1 MKIAVCVHLYHL
13 DMWDEIESYLKNI
26 EHKYDLYVNFS
37 YETDGKLV
45 KDFDWQE
52 YVNLYSDLIK
62 SGKNN
67 YNLAYQHFTKYGI
80 SENRLYKKSQV
91 EVKHKILN
99 FKKDTKILLSP
110 NVGVDIGAFLNTYKH
125 VDDDTD
131 LILKIH
137 TKKGLGS
144 KEVPSLDLIRRGD
157 DFANAH
163 GKQWFNSMM
172 DGVLG
177 GKEKINKIIETF
189 YNNPKTGMVGFRK
202 YNNFGKNMLEM
213 EKIFPILNI
222 TQHPNESFFI
232 GGTIFW
238 MRNEILKK
246 YLPKNKIDTIL
257 NKLPYGYVREPS
269 PNHALERIFG
279 SIVYL
284 ENKEINIIK

>member
-125 VDDDTD
+125 VDDNTD

-144 KEVPSLDLIRRGD
+144 KEVPSLDLIKKG
-157 DFANAH
+157 FPSASKVGNTWYH
-163 GKQWFNSMM
+163 EMM
-172 DGVLG
+172 KGVLKS
-177 GKEKINKIIETF
+177 KEHINSILHGFKT
-189 YNNPKTGMVGFRK
+189 NPKIGMVGFRTFG
-202 YNNFGKNMLEM
+202 NFDLNLEEMKKLFIYFNM
-213 EKIFPILNI
+213 KSIP
-222 TQHPNESFFI
+222 SGSKFI

-238 MRNEILKK
+238 VRNDLLKK
-246 YLPKNKIDTIL
+246 YLTDKIIDDLID
-257 NKLPYGYVREPS
+257 KLPYGYVHEPS
-269 PNHALERIFG
+269 PNHAMERIFG
-279 SIVYL
+279 CIVYL
-284 ENKEINIIK
+284 DGKEIKIF

>member
-13 DMWDEIESYLKNI
+13 DMWDEIEGYLKNV
-26 EHKYDLYVNFS
+26 EHKYNLYVNFS

-157 DFANAH
+157 DFANTH
-163 GKQWFNSMM
+163 GKQWFHSMM

-189 YNNPKTGMVGFRK
+189 YNNPKTGMVGFRTFG
-202 YNNFGKNMLEM
+202 NFDLNLEEMKKLFIYFNMNSIPSGS
-213 EKIFPILNI
+213 K
-222 TQHPNESFFI
+222 FI

-238 MRNEILKK
+238 VRNDLLKK
-246 YLPKNKIDTIL
+246 YLTDKIIDDLID
-257 NKLPYGYVREPS
+257 KLPYGYVHEPS
-269 PNHALERIFG
+269 PNHAMERIFG
-279 SIVYL
+279 CIVYL
-284 ENKEINIIK
+284 DGKEIKIF